1 MAAEELLGRQMPHD
15 LEAEQAVIG
24 SMLIDPRCIGDVCG
38 AVKGDDFFSDVNR
51 VVFET
56 IYSMFS
62 YSKTIDVVTVL
73 AQMRENG
80 TANDRLGD
88 YLIELMN
95 LTPTSTNVMEY
106 AEIVRDKALLR
117 GIATAG
123 SEINAMA
130 MEGFGSAGDILDSSE
145 QKIYALRQGR
155 NTTGLLAV
163 SRVLAT
169 VYEQLTAA
177 SKTGSSIP
185 GLTTGLSDLDNAIM
199 GLNNSDLIL
208 IASRPGMGKTS
219 MALNIALKVA
229 KSSGK
234 SVAVFSLEMSREQLA
249 LRLLSSESFI
259 HNKKLQSGMLNAEEW
274 KKLARAAA
282 SISGLKIFINDNP
295 TLTVADM
302 NAQCRRV
309 SDLGLVVIDYLQLM
323 QSATGSSRY
332 AAESRTQVVS
342 DISRMLKIMAKELNV
357 PVICLSQ
364 LSRANEARQNKRPML
379 SDLRESGA
387 IEQDADIVLALY
399 REDYY
404 NKNSEVGNLA
414 ECIVLKNRRGET
426 GTIELEWIPEFT
438 TFSSVDR
445 VHREDGAG

>member
-1 MAAEELLGRQMPHD
+1 MAADELLGRQMPHD

-38 AVKGDDFFSDVNR
+38 TVKADDFFSDVNR
-51 VVFET
+51 AVFET

-62 YSKTIDVVTVL
+62 YSKTIDLVTVL

-80 TANDRLGD
+80 TATERLGE

-95 LTPTSTNVMEY
+95 LTPTSTNVKEY
-106 AEIVRDKALLR
+106 ADIVRDKALLR

-123 SEINAMA
+123 SEINTMA

-155 NTTGLLAV
+155 NTTGLLPV
-163 SRVLAT
+163 SRVLAS
-169 VYEQLTAA
+169 VYEQL
-177 SKTGSSIP
+177 S
-185 GLTTGLSDLDNAIM
+185 TGLPDLDSAIM

-219 MALNIALKVA
+219 MALNLALKAA

-274 KKLARAAA
+274 KKLARAA
-282 SISGLKIFINDNP
+282 SSLSGLKLFINDNP
-295 TLTVADM
+295 SLTVADM
-302 NAQCRRV
+302 NAQCRRID
-309 SDLGLVVIDYLQLM
+309 DLGPVPTKPGRT
-323 QSATGSSRY
+323 SAPCSAICANPAPSNRMRTSSLPCTVRIITTKIPRS
-332 AAESRTQVVS
+332 A
-342 DISRMLKIMAKELNV
+342 ISPSAS
-357 PVICLSQ
+357 C
-364 LSRANEARQNKRPML
+364 
-379 SDLRESGA
+379 
-387 IEQDADIVLALY
+387 
-399 REDYY
+399 
-404 NKNSEVGNLA
+404 
-414 ECIVLKNRRGET
+414 
-426 GTIELEWIPEFT
+426 
-438 TFSSVDR
+438 
-445 VHREDGAG
+445 

>member
-1 MAAEELLGRQMPHD
+1 MAADELLGRQMPHD

-38 AVKGDDFFSDVNR
+38 AVKADDFFSDVNR
-51 VVFET
+51 AVFET

-62 YSKTIDVVTVL
+62 YSQTIDLVTVL
-73 AQMRENG
+73 ARMRESG
-80 TANDRLGD
+80 TADDRLGE

-106 AEIVRDKALLR
+106 AAIVRDKALLR

-123 SEINAMA
+123 SEINTMA

-155 NTTGLLAV
+155 NTTGLLPV
-163 SRVLAT
+163 SQVLVS

-177 SKTGSSIP
+177 SKSGSSIP
-185 GLTTGLSDLDNAIM
+185 GLTTGLQDLDNAIM

-219 MALNIALKVA
+219 MALNIALAVA
-229 KSSGK
+229 KTSGK
-234 SVAVFSLEMSREQLA
+234 SVAMFSLEMSREQLA

-282 SISGLKIFINDNP
+282 SISGLKLFINDNP

-332 AAESRTQVVS
+332 ASESRTQVVS

-357 PVICLSQ
+357 PVVCLSQ

-387 IEQDADIVLALY
+387 IEQDADIMLALY

-426 GTIELEWIPEFT
+426 GTVELGWVPEYT
-438 TFSSVDR
+438 TFSSID
-445 VHREDGAG
+445 HHHQEDGTV